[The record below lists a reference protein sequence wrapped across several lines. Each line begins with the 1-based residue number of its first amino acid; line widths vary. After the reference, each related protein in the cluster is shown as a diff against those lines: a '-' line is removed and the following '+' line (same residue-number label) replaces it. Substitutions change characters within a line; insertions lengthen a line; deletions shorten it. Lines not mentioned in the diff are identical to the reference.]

1 MSDTIEQKATLHER
15 MAHLASA
22 MYEKAWD
29 ENTTLAHLREFLR
42 DEASSISEFARELQD
57 AGGANPQANAL
68 LERCRRNEASTVTMS
83 ADGGSPGWGLP
94 DGYVYVVEARLRH
107 GHAFE
112 CGIAPDG
119 RVSS

>member
-1 MSDTIEQKATLHER
+1 MSTDTKAPLVER
-15 MAHLASA
+15 MEHVAQMMCSA
-22 MYEKAWD
+22 AWN
-29 ENTTLAHLREFLR
+29 EEYPESQLREILR
-42 DEASSISEFARELQD
+42 DHASSIAEFAREVRE
-57 AGGANPQANAL
+57 AGGVNPQANAL
-68 LERCRRNEASTVTMS
+68 LTRCRINEASTVTMHRE
-83 ADGGSPGWGLP
+83 GGSPGWGLP